1 MSPKNKCKS
10 EESSGDES
18 DVPKVVKIKKRPSSS
33 FKTAKDKFS
42 SYGRKLNIAKVCDLC
57 EPKSFRKE
65 EEIW

>member
-42 SYGRKLNIAKVCDLC
+42 SFGRIIKLKRFCALC
-57 EPKSFRKE
+57 EPKTFRKE
-65 EEIW
+65 EEVW

>member
-18 DVPKVVKIKKRPSSS
+18 DVPKVVKIKKRPASS

-42 SYGRKLNIAKVCDLC
+42 SHGRILKIAKVCDLC
-57 EPKSFRKE
+57 EH
-65 EEIW
+65 